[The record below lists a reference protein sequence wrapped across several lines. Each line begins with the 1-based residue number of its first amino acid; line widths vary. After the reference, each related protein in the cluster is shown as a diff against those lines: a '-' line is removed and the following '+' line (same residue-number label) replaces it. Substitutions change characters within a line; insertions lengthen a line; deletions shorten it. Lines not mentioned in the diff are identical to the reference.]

1 MGGEL
6 FMNGL
11 IAFSLSLIPFV
22 ILFIVEVIFFNLV
35 IQIKRNSD
43 IQVEQNKQIISL
55 LEKRDKDSLND

>member
-1 MGGEL
+1 
-6 FMNGL
+6 MNGL

-22 ILFIVEVIFFNLV
+22 ILFIVAVIFFNLV

-43 IQVEQNKQIISL
+43 IQVEQNKQIIFL